1 MQSILVPT
9 DGSEAAEKAFGVAL
23 DLALQHGATIKV
35 LHVLLRNKEP
45 GELLRLPEVSVAGQ
59 EVVRELKRL
68 EEMPVAP
75 PSVEQIMTN
84 PDAVLRPASELV
96 LRMIGAHVLKRA
108 SARATERGLDI
119 ELLELADSAPAHAI
133 VASAA
138 AEGADTIVM
147 GMRGLSLSDMAIIGS
162 VSQEVCRTA
171 ACTCIVVH

>member
-108 SARATERGLDI
+108 SARAAE
-119 ELLELADSAPAHAI
+119 APMTP
-133 VASAA
+133 VRASAWSM
-138 AEGADTIVM
+138 TPVPPPSPSM
-147 GMRGLSLSDMAIIGS
+147 TTSVRPSRLSPGWPQISKNW
-162 VSQEVCRTA
+162 
-171 ACTCIVVH
+171 